1 MDGRWKVVRD
11 GRRLLVSVDTDT
23 PLSAVETDALAH
35 VVSSKLESM
44 DLNEVVLVGPRPL
57 DALRFEDFY
66 AVGKAIGVL
75 ANDAGKAFRIAH

>member
-1 MDGRWKVVRD
+1 MDGRWKVVHD

-35 VVSSKLESM
+35 VLSSKLDRENV
-44 DLNEVVLVGPRPL
+44 NEVVLVGPRPL
-57 DALRFEDFY
+57 DPLRFAEFY